1 MCKPSR
7 MHDVWLPGSRFVP
20 VVREGVAALA
30 DNARGACI
38 WRLLD
43 LQLVLLL
50 PLLHILI
57 LHPPALCQCS
67 LTGACQPSK
76 RV

>member
-1 MCKPSR
+1 M
-7 MHDVWLPGSRFVP
+7 WLPGFCCVP

-50 PLLHILI
+50 PFLHILI
-57 LHPPALCQCS
+57 LHPPALFQCYPHWCMP
-67 LTGACQPSK
+67 AK